1 MTTQDSAHTSTSKAR
16 TAPSPEDSR
25 KPDSPNDLAKPTW
38 MYIAK
43 RTLRE
48 FTKDQCPDAAAGLT
62 YYAVLSLFPALLALV
77 SLIGIFGDAAGTL
90 TIDPARPA
98 QARLEMTIPV
108 AKVTT
113 ASEGLT
119 KHLLSKDFFNTA
131 VNSEAKF
138 VSTAVTVSGTTAKVA
153 GNLTLNGVTKPVTL
167 DTQFVGAGANP
178 MSKAA
183 TIGFHAKATIR
194 RSDFGIA
201 YGIPV
206 VSDAVELDIT
216 AAFEKAA

>member
-1 MTTQDSAHTSTSKAR
+1 MRLPLILAGVAAAVATPVVALQQPPATIPSAADASRVTAGTYKADAAHTLIGWR
-16 TAPSPEDSR
+16 VDHMGF
-25 KPDSPNDLAKPTW
+25 ND
-38 MYIAK
+38 Y
-43 RTLRE
+43 
-48 FTKDQCPDAAAGLT
+48 F
-62 YYAVLSLFPALLALV
+62 
-77 SLIGIFGDAAGTL
+77 GIFGDAAGTL